1 MTSRPDLP
9 VPFEALP
16 NPRGG
21 SVRLAEMA
29 LTDAQHA
36 FARQGETAAALKR
49 AIAALHSAGWLPA
62 QRFAEALALVAPLG
76 DESAGSHARIADA
89 LAVFGAAVERH
100 NLRELSCSTVLFDH
114 YRGLHALL
122 ATHTRVAPVSYD
134 DLALAGRAI
143 APATLRDIAP
153 ERLARVRARYE
164 ETLLK
169 LLRGPA
175 EEAADAFERL
185 DACLEELRGA
195 DPYDFW
201 RLATSTARALRERA
215 RRNGGIGGVADIGG
229 VGGGIDRAADHIA
242 DAKRLY
248 ARFNLVLADQA
259 HALAFAPRSLVRATL
274 ALLWRDFALY
284 GAAPE
289 DAEHVDVLRD
299 YGLTVA
305 WHVAATPASE
315 AAWEAGA
322 ARSGEEAVAREA
334 ATRDL
339 GVLRVN
345 AAAYEDFLQSAETA
359 IDALVERGTQA
370 SETGMVD
377 EAAALAAAD
386 ASHRLGAAACALGL
400 GHVALL
406 ADTLGLAWRRV
417 AHHGETHADGAEGA
431 TRGVDATVPERAAQ
445 MLRSMLHQAAAGI
458 APSEGRGS
466 IVALTTMIEKPAL
479 TAR

>member
-1 MTSRPDLP
+1 MTSRPDLHL
-9 VPFEALP
+9 PFEALP

-29 LTDAQHA
+29 LTDAMHA
-36 FARQGETAAALKR
+36 FQRQGETGAALKR

-62 QRFAEALALVAPLG
+62 QRFAEALALVTPLG
-76 DESAGSHARIADA
+76 EESDGNRARIADA
-89 LAVFGAAVERH
+89 IAVFGAAVERH
-100 NLRELSCSTVLFDH
+100 NLRELSCSTALFEH

-122 ATHTRVAPVSYD
+122 AAHTRVAPVSYD
-134 DLALAGRAI
+134 DLALVGRAI
-143 APATLRDIAP
+143 APATLRGIAP
-153 ERLARVRARYE
+153 ERLARVRAHYE
-164 ETLLK
+164 EALLK

-175 EEAADAFERL
+175 DESADACTRL
-185 DACLEELRGA
+185 DTCLADLRGS

-201 RLATSTARALRERA
+201 RLASSTVRALRERA
-215 RRNGGIGGVADIGG
+215 QRYAAESDDIGPNAG
-229 VGGGIDRAADHIA
+229 YDA

-259 HALAFAPRSLVRATL
+259 HALSYAPRSLVRAAL
-274 ALLWRDFALY
+274 ALLWRDLALY
-284 GAAPE
+284 GASPE
-289 DAEHVDVLRD
+289 DADHVDVLRD

-315 AAWEAGA
+315 AAWEEGA
-322 ARSGEEAVAREA
+322 AQASEEASRDA

-345 AAAYEDFLQSAETA
+345 ASAYEDFLQSAETS

-370 SETGMVD
+370 SETGTVD
-377 EAAALAAAD
+377 EAAALSAAN

-417 AHHGETHADGAEGA
+417 AHHGEAHADGAEGA
-431 TRGVDATVPERAAQ
+431 TRGLDATVPERAAQ

-466 IVALTTMIEKPAL
+466 IVALTTMIERPL
-479 TAR
+479 PIVR

>member
-9 VPFEALP
+9 APFEALP

-29 LTDAQHA
+29 LTDALHA
-36 FARQGETAAALKR
+36 FHRQGETGAALKR

-76 DESAGSHARIADA
+76 EESEGSHAHIADA
-89 LAVFGAAVERH
+89 MAVFRAAVERR
-100 NLRELSCSTVLFDH
+100 NLRELSCSTALFDH
-114 YRGLHALL
+114 YRNLHALL
-122 ATHTRVAPVSYD
+122 ASHTRVAPVSYD

-143 APATLRDIAP
+143 APATLRGIAP
-153 ERLARVRARYE
+153 ERLARTRARYE

-175 EEAADAFERL
+175 EESADAFARL
-185 DACLEELRGA
+185 DACLDELRGS

-201 RLATSTARALRERA
+201 RLASSTVRALRERA
-215 RRNGGIGGVADIGG
+215 QRNGGEL
-229 VGGGIDRAADHIA
+229 DHIA
-242 DAKRLY
+242 DVKRLY

-259 HALAFAPRSLVRATL
+259 RALSYAPRSLVRATL

-289 DAEHVDVLRD
+289 DAGHVDVLRD

-305 WHVAATPASE
+305 WHVAATAASE
-315 AAWEAGA
+315 AAWEQGA
-322 ARSGEEAVAREA
+322 AQASEEASRDA

-345 AAAYEDFLQSAETA
+345 AAAYEDFLQSAETS

-370 SETGMVD
+370 NETGMVD
-377 EAAALAAAD
+377 EAAALSAAD

-431 TRGVDATVPERAAQ
+431 TRGLDATVPERAAQ

-466 IVALTTMIEKPAL
+466 IVALTAMIEKPAPI
-479 TAR
+479 AR

>member
-1 MTSRPDLP
+1 MTSRPDLH

-29 LTDAQHA
+29 LTDAMHA
-36 FARQGETAAALKR
+36 FQRQGETSAALKR

-76 DESAGSHARIADA
+76 DESDANRARIADA
-89 LAVFGAAVERH
+89 IAAFGAAVERH
-100 NLRELSCSTVLFDH
+100 NLRELACSTTLFEH

-122 ATHTRVAPVSYD
+122 AAHTRVAPVSYD

-143 APATLRDIAP
+143 APATLRGFAP
-153 ERLARVRARYE
+153 ERLARVRAHYE
-164 ETLLK
+164 EALLK

-175 EEAADAFERL
+175 DESAEAYARL
-185 DACLEELRGA
+185 DACLADLRGP

-201 RLATSTARALRERA
+201 RLASSCVRSLRERV
-215 RRNGGIGGVADIGG
+215 RRSATQPD
-229 VGGGIDRAADHIA
+229 DLDHRAGEDA
-242 DAKRLY
+242 DARRLY

-259 HALAFAPRSLVRATL
+259 HALTYAPRSLVRATL

-284 GAAPE
+284 GASPE
-289 DAEHVDVLRD
+289 DSDHVDVLRD

-305 WHVAATPASE
+305 WHVAGTPDSE
-315 AAWEAGA
+315 AAWEEGA
-322 ARSGEEAVAREA
+322 AQASEALARDA

-345 AAAYEDFLQSAETA
+345 AVAYEDFLQSAENS
-359 IDALVERGTQA
+359 IDALVERGAQA
-370 SETGMVD
+370 SETGTVD
-377 EAAALAAAD
+377 EAAALSAAN

-406 ADTLGLAWRRV
+406 AETLGLAWRRV
-417 AHHGETHADGAEGA
+417 AHHGEAYDDGAEGA
-431 TRGVDATVPERAAQ
+431 TRGLDGAVPERAAQ

-458 APSEGRGS
+458 APSEGRSS
-466 IVALTTMIEKPAL
+466 IVALTAMIEKPLPA
-479 TAR
+479 AR

>member
-9 VPFEALP
+9 VPIEALP

-29 LTDAQHA
+29 LTDAMHA
-36 FARQGETAAALKR
+36 FQRQGEIAPALKR

-76 DESAGSHARIADA
+76 DESEGTHDRIA
-89 LAVFGAAVERH
+89 LAMSAFRAAVERH
-100 NLRELSCSTVLFDH
+100 NLRELSCSTELFDH

-122 ATHTRVAPVSYD
+122 AVHTRIAPVSYD

-143 APATLRDIAP
+143 APSTLRGVAP
-153 ERLARVRARYE
+153 ERLARVRAHYE
-164 ETLLK
+164 AALLA
-169 LLRGPA
+169 LLRAG
-175 EEAADAFERL
+175 ADQPQADIDDTFSRL
-185 DACLEELRGA
+185 DACLAELTGP

-201 RLATSTARALRERA
+201 RLASSTVRALRERA
-215 RRNGGIGGVADIGG
+215 GRHADLSSY
-229 VGGGIDRAADHIA
+229 A

-259 HALAFAPRSLVRATL
+259 HASSFAPRSLVRATL

-284 GAAPE
+284 GATPE

-315 AAWEAGA
+315 AAWEQGA
-322 ARSGEEAVAREA
+322 AQASEESTREAV
-334 ATRDL
+334 TRDL

-345 AAAYEDFLQSAETA
+345 AAAYEDFLQSAEA
-359 IDALVERGTQA
+359 SIEGLVERGTQA
-370 SETGMVD
+370 SETGTVD
-377 EAAALAAAD
+377 SAAALHAAN

-400 GHVALL
+400 GHVSLL

-417 AHHGETHADGAEGA
+417 AHQGEGA
-431 TRGVDATVPERAAQ
+431 AESDARGLDASIPERAAQ
-445 MLRSMLHQAAAGI
+445 TLRSMLHQAAAGI
-458 APSEGRGS
+458 APSEGRAS
-466 IVALTTMIEKPAL
+466 IAAL
-479 TAR
+479 TAMIERPPAVTR